1 MFVLCLTPSAAG
13 AATTY
18 ALKVAGVD
26 VTSDNCNDLSTI
38 AGVTGTV
45 KYDDAT
51 KTLTLQDAT
60 INSANDDGI
69 NSKIDGLKIQVN
81 GSNTISAYYDA
92 IGLYAN
98 GTITGTGTLNL
109 STGRYCAICV
119 ENVDVTID
127 GCTISGKGGYGI
139 AGYDGSSENVTI
151 SNATVTMEG
160 TSGSVADVKSL
171 TLNGCF
177 ISKPVGATFN
187 SVLCAVVGADGNKVR
202 TQVQIEPIVSYDLK
216 VGGVTVTNANS
227 ADLSTVPG
235 VTAGTIT
242 YDNAT
247 KTLTFKDVTF
257 DAANEEDNIESSID
271 GLIVNVVG
279 TNTFKSTTDAL
290 WALKPITISGNGTL
304 NINSSNGSGIYVE
317 KTDLTVDGC
326 TLNVTSTKWG
336 ICGYDGTTEDIV
348 INNADVTATGTQ
360 YGSIVD
366 VKSLTLTGCSITS
379 PTGATFNSNLSALVG
394 SDGNKL
400 KTKVVITRNTSD
412 GILSLHADEA
422 ATQQSIYNLQGVKM
436 TQPLNSLPKGIYIVN
451 GKKIIKK

>member
-1 MFVLCLTPSAAG
+1 MFALCLLPSAAG

-26 VTSDNCNDLSTI
+26 VTSDNCNDLSVIT
-38 AGVTGTV
+38 GVTGTV

-60 INSANDDGI
+60 INSADDDGI

-109 STGRYCAICV
+109 STAKYSAIYV
-119 ENVDVTID
+119 EKVDVTID
-127 GCTISGKGGYGI
+127 GCTIIGKGGYGI
-139 AGYDGSSENVTI
+139 AGYDGSSEDVTI

-202 TQVQIEPIVSYDLK
+202 TQVQIEPTVSYDLK

-227 ADLSTVPG
+227 ADLSTVAG
-235 VTAGTIT
+235 VTAGTIS

-257 DAANEEDNIESSID
+257 DAGDEDNIENSID

-290 WALKPITISGNGTL
+290 WVLKPITISGNGTL

-336 ICGYDGTTEDIV
+336 ICGYDGSTEDIV

-360 YGSIVD
+360 YGSIID

-379 PTGATFNSNLSALVG
+379 PSGATFNSSLSALVG
-394 SDGNKL
+394 ADGNKL
-400 KTKVVITRNTSD
+400 KTKVVITRNTAD
-412 GILSLHADEA
+412 GILGLHADDA
-422 ATQQSIYNLQGVKM
+422 ATQPNIYNLQGVKM
-436 TQPLNSLPKGIYIVN
+436 SQPLNSLPKGIYIVN
-451 GKKIIKK
+451 GKKMIKK